1 MIMPNIYG
9 CGFKKGSK
17 ISQPNVNGILPHSN
31 VANGHSI
38 VPASW
43 RKHQKEGSGAPGGSK
58 PHSSQAPLWLCSKGT
73 FIDPSGGKIIL
84 LPRRS

>member
-17 ISQPNVNGILPHSN
+17 MIQPNVNGTLPQNS

-38 VPASW
+38 VPTS
-43 RKHQKEGSGAPGGSK
+43 
-58 PHSSQAPLWLCSKGT
+58 
-73 FIDPSGGKIIL
+73 
-84 LPRRS
+84 

>member
-38 VPASW
+38 VPAS
-43 RKHQKEGSGAPGGSK
+43 
-58 PHSSQAPLWLCSKGT
+58 
-73 FIDPSGGKIIL
+73 
-84 LPRRS
+84 